1 MIDLQTAHA
10 DDLLSELVQVRR
22 SVEQLTIQREE
33 ALNRLD
39 AVYAAI
45 EAKADKFNEIVH
57 SMSNQ
62 PLETAVAGA
71 RRRSAK

>member
-1 MIDLQTAHA
+1 MINLETADA
-10 DDLLSELVQVRR
+10 GDLLLELVRVRASLHRLHSELCA
-22 SVEQLTIQREE
+22 EQGRE
-33 ALNRLD
+33 A

-45 EAKADKFNEIVH
+45 EAKAHKLNDIVH